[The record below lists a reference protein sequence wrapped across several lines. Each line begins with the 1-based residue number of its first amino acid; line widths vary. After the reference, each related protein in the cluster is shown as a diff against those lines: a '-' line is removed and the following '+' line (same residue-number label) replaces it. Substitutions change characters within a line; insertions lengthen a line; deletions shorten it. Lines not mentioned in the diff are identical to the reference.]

1 MLRRFP
7 EKREIDKSTR
17 NRDAEPDLK
26 TKEIQPPDTLNSP
39 QFCRGM
45 SQFRSKQT
53 PKLQNKHYITC
64 TFNKT
69 VNRTIHIIHIK
80 VISIEI
86 DPSAHRWCCAFYQVH
101 DQWLISSPW
110 QWCRPQLIAKQHCK
124 ISPHL
129 DRQLSYVILVDF
141 RHTAVG
147 ESDLPRSH
155 LLRPYSQV
163 GAARHQLESDSGY
176 VSDPLDLVLCD
187 KITEQ
192 AADPKEDYPSC
203 GYPLVH
209 LRRIPS
215 ERM

>member
-80 VISIEI
+80 VIFIEI

-110 QWCRPQLIAKQHCK
+110 QLCRPQLIAKQHCK

-141 RHTAVG
+141 RHTAVALVSPICPG
-147 ESDLPRSH
+147 VISWGPTRKWG
-155 LLRPYSQV
+155 LLVTNWSLTAGMCLIPW
-163 GAARHQLESDSGY
+163 
-176 VSDPLDLVLCD
+176 
-187 KITEQ
+187 IW
-192 AADPKEDYPSC
+192 SC
-203 GYPLVH
+203 V
-209 LRRIPS
+209 IK
-215 ERM
+215 